1 MRAAFARATRLVW
14 LVMLGFAGAG
24 LLSTLLMREETMK
37 KSLDERW
44 GLQEKVRGEGDA
56 ERGGGTGGQGMGEG
70 ERLQTG
76 EESESVSESVEAQKA
91 QEVEVRPLPV

>member
-14 LVMLGFAGAG
+14 FVMLGFAGAG

-44 GLQEKVRGEGDA
+44 GLQEKVRGEGDV
-56 ERGGGTGGQGMGEG
+56 ERGGGGTGEVGEG